1 MALLCQ
7 HVTNLN
13 FNTAPIVF
21 KNDDNNVSALENA
34 RQQKKRIEEAAHLQK
49 QQLEEAAEKLQNQA
63 EDTEEVIKER
73 DHLRSE
79 SERLAQENAAAKGL
93 LDAMKRQKDE
103 EIAALSS
110 RVAQRAAEITRLN
123 QMIFS
128 GRAPNMARQD
138 NCLPLV
144 YHNATVHIVNA
155 FCPLGLD
162 SGYQNRT
169 KLHCWEYCVGI
180 ANQTFKLERVNN
192 DITPEG
198 FWTISRTGDN
208 QKLYFPNNTVGLDV
222 HVGNAPGKQYYWYIG
237 RPSNSRVGS
246 WVIKNAEWG
255 TCIQMGNGGKEN
267 ARHVY
272 SYPVSDHADA
282 NWLMVP
288 FSFN

>member
-1 MALLCQ
+1 
-7 HVTNLN
+7 VRRW
-13 FNTAPIVF
+13 ISY
-21 KNDDNNVSALENA
+21 D
-34 RQQKKRIEEAAHLQK
+34 
-49 QQLEEAAEKLQNQA
+49 
-63 EDTEEVIKER
+63 ER

-162 SGYQNRT
+162 SGYRESIPT
-169 KLHCWEYCVGI
+169 
-180 ANQTFKLERVNN
+180 T
-192 DITPEG
+192 
-198 FWTISRTGDN
+198 
-208 QKLYFPNNTVGLDV
+208 
-222 HVGNAPGKQYYWYIG
+222 
-237 RPSNSRVGS
+237 
-246 WVIKNAEWG
+246 
-255 TCIQMGNGGKEN
+255 
-267 ARHVY
+267 
-272 SYPVSDHADA
+272 SDYM
-282 NWLMVP
+282 LLP
-288 FSFN
+288 C